1 MKISDL
7 LPRLVCDAVFVEYG
21 GLARE
26 IDRNDA
32 LMVSAYGDFRVSSI
46 RFSVSDGKT
55 MCEISVA
62 SVPMK
67 GVA

>member
-7 LPRLVCDAVFVEYG
+7 LPRLACDEVFVEFG
-21 GLARE
+21 GCARE
-26 IDRNDA
+26 IDRNDP
-32 LMVSAYGDFRVSSI
+32 LMVAAYGDFLVSTI
-46 RFSVSDGKT
+46 RFASVDGKS
-55 MCEISVA
+55 MCEISVP